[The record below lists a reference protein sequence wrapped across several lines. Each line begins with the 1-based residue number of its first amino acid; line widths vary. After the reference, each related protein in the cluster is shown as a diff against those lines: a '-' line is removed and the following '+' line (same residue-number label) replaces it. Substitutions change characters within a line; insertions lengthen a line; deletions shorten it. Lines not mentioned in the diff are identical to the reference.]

1 LDAVC
6 GPIAPFFRHAKG
18 PLGVSDDSP
27 NSCFISFHDR
37 LWSRTKDF
45 PLRRVAAVLVHSNML
60 SVILAFA
67 MRTDY
72 DFYYFPALSS
82 FWLLVIY
89 LTMRFRA

>member
-1 LDAVC
+1 M
-6 GPIAPFFRHAKG
+6 
-18 PLGVSDDSP
+18 
-27 NSCFISFHDR
+27 
-37 LWSRTKDF
+37 
-45 PLRRVAAVLVHSNML
+45 HSNML